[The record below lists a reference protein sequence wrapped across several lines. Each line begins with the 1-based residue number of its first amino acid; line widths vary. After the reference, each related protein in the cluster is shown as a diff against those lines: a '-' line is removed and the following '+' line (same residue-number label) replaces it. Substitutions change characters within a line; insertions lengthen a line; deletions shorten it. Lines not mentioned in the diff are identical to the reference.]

1 MLGLFFQ
8 SRGINTTRTGAGG
21 EEAND
26 EDEIQQKLEEWTA
39 AKQFVN
45 NDLVKWITG
54 YDPTAGGGTSK
65 GGMRLSQLLS
75 GKCGHLKGIV
85 IEVFRFYFPVPEIL
99 L

>member
-1 MLGLFFQ
+1 MKAVLGLFFQ
-8 SRGINTTRTGAGG
+8 SRGINTTITGAEG

-54 YDPTAGGGTSK
+54 YDPTAGGVTSK

-75 GKCGHLKGIV
+75 GKC
-85 IEVFRFYFPVPEIL
+85 F
-99 L
+99 